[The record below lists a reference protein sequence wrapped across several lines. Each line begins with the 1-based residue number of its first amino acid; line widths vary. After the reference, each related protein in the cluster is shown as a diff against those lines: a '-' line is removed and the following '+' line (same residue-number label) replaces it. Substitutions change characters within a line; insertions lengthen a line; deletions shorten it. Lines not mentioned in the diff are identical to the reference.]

1 MLKAISIF
9 KTQTIVITVL
19 FFISCNTETRFEK
32 DLSSQKVAIP
42 DTLKD
47 LKEIEAFV
55 NQTESE
61 INYLS
66 VQTQQLI
73 EEYRILQDKSNKENS
88 LMADVKRVAIKSRIN
103 AAFADLSEIYSEI
116 DLQKADL
123 ENQLNAE
130 QKLAFNLISNQ
141 LKEKIDEV
149 MISFKSFEKESE
161 SAKIIFY

>member
-1 MLKAISIF
+1 MLKTIPKF
-9 KTQTIVITVL
+9 RTQAVVMTVL
-19 FFISCNTETRFEK
+19 IFFSCNTDNKFEK
-32 DLSSQKVAIP
+32 DIASQKGLIP
-42 DTLKD
+42 DTLKG

-55 NQTESE
+55 TQAESE

-73 EEYRILQDKSNKENS
+73 EEYRILPDKSNKKNS
-88 LMADVKRVAIKSRIN
+88 LMADIKRVTIKGRIN
-103 AAFADLSEIYSEI
+103 AVFADLSEIYSEI

-130 QKLAFNLISNQ
+130 QKLAFNSITNH
-141 LKEKIDEV
+141 LKHKIDEV
-149 MISFKSFEKESE
+149 MINFKSFEKENE